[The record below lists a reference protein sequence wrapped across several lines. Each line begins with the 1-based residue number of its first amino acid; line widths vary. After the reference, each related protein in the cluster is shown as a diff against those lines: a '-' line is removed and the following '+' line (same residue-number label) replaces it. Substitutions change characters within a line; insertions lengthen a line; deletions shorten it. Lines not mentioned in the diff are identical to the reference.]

1 MINGSEQPFGHKY
14 RADRFEAT
22 ENEIS
27 ISYPQAYPS
36 EALINGLT
44 RSLELTDS
52 ALLIKDTFDFADC
65 EKQSLCEVLMSVLP
79 INIENNTAVIDGRYR
94 ISANVGTFR
103 YERIP
108 FEDGTLEK
116 DWKTDACYRLLL
128 ECEGEKKICM
138 KVEKI

>member
-1 MINGSEQPFGHKY
+1 MINGLEQPVGHKY
-14 RADRFEAT
+14 RADKFEAT
-22 ENEIS
+22 ENEIR

-36 EALINGLT
+36 DALINGLT

-52 ALLIKDTFDFADC
+52 ALLIKDTFDFADG

-94 ISANVGTFR
+94 ISASVGSFR

-108 FEDGTLEK
+108 FEDGTLER

-128 ECEGEKKICM
+128 ECEGEKQICM